1 MLSWRFIIVGGLC
14 ALLSLSIF
22 FYIDSD
28 FMAFEVGAPS
38 PNANE
43 NVQGEREFGIESASQ
58 QDDIGANAAT
68 FVSGH
73 GTDFIGEGLEVF
85 TLDYSTKDTFDRFIF
100 ERTSEL
106 LHVVKLDY
114 SNHTKTK
121 YTEESAHTAAD
132 LFSRYVD
139 YKVAL
144 SSVELEVDLSAH
156 SLRDVTFKLDEREN
170 IRRRYFTDNEYHY
183 LFSQE
188 AQVDEAALARLSI
201 AQEDTL
207 SKEERK
213 ALIVDALKAGDPA
226 ERDAFQPTLNMH
238 RINEIKTT
246 YSSANDRFNAVAA
259 EFGTEVAQRFAQ
271 TWEERAQWQA
281 KVEAYTRFRDGL
293 MEQGLSHETMS
304 ESLAEYQ
311 RRYFTANE
319 IKRLKVLTAR

>member
-1 MLSWRFIIVGGLC
+1 MNWRFITAGGLS
-14 ALLSLSIF
+14 ALLIIGV
-22 FYIDSD
+22 FYYINS
-28 FMAFEVGAPS
+28 AFIVSEAGATL
-38 PNANE
+38 PNAEDNLK
-43 NVQGEREFGIESASQ
+43 GESEFDKERASQ
-58 QDDIGANAAT
+58 QDDAGVHAT
-68 FVSGH
+68 NYISEYK
-73 GTDFIGEGLEVF
+73 TDSTDTSLEVF
-85 TLDYSTKDTFDRFIF
+85 ILDYTTKDIFDRYIF

-106 LHVVKLDY
+106 PHVVKLDY

-121 YTEESAHTAAD
+121 YTEESARTAAD

-213 ALIVDALKAGDPA
+213 ALIVDALKAGNPA

-238 RINEIKTT
+238 RINEIKNT
-246 YSSANDRFNAVAA
+246 YSNLNDRFNAVAA
-259 EFGTEVAQRFAQ
+259 EFGTQVAQRFAK
-271 TWEERAQWQA
+271 TWEKRAQWQA

-293 MEQGLSHETMS
+293 MEQELPPETMS
-304 ESLAEYQ
+304 ESLAQYQ
-311 RRYFTANE
+311 RQHFTANE

>member
-1 MLSWRFIIVGGLC
+1 MSWRFIIIGGLC
-14 ALLSLSIF
+14 ALLSLGIF

-28 FMAFEVGAPS
+28 FMAFEVVIPS

-43 NVQGEREFGIESASQ
+43 SVQDERELVIESASQ

-68 FVSGH
+68 YVSGH
-73 GTDFIGEGLEVF
+73 GTDFIGKGLEVF

-106 LHVVKLDY
+106 PRVVKLAY
-114 SNHTKTK
+114 SSYTTTK
-121 YTEESAHTAAD
+121 YTMESAHIATD

-144 SSVELEVDLSAH
+144 SSVELEVDLSSH
-156 SLRDVTFKLDEREN
+156 TLRDITYKLDEREN
-170 IRRRYFTDNEYHY
+170 IRRRYFADNEYHY

-188 AQVDEAALARLSI
+188 AQIDEAALARLSI

-213 ALIVDALKAGDPA
+213 ALIVDAIKTGDRA

-246 YSSANDRFNAVAA
+246 YSNANDRFNAVAA

-271 TWEERAQWQA
+271 TWEEQAQWQ
-281 KVEAYTRFRDGL
+281 KKIEAYTRFRDEL
-293 MEQGLSHETMS
+293 MQQGLSPASIS
-304 ESLAEYQ
+304 ESLVEYQ
-311 RRYFTANE
+311 VQHFTANE